1 MGKWPPGQSAAV
13 PVPAR
18 CTAGGRPGAG
28 RRTAGVRPAW
38 GQPDAGFWNADFCKL
53 DFWKHHFL
61 FKKKV
66 KFENYVFFMR
76 MDLSEVFSGNFM
88 FLQNAFFMKNHVT
101 NQFCVIFC
109 QNLCFWKTCIFM
121 HKNMMLKF
129 VFKKVQLYFFQ
140 HWAVA
145 EKIKLR
151 HDEFWKQ
158 APVCLC

>member
-1 MGKWPPGQSAAV
+1 MTAWPVGRRPGPSTV
-13 PVPAR
+13 HSRRP
-18 CTAGGRPGAG
+18 AGGRPAYG
-28 RRTAGVRPAW
+28 RRTAGLRPAW
-38 GQPDAGFWNADFCKL
+38 RRLLKRR
-53 DFWKHHFL
+53 FL
-61 FKKKV
+61 QTRFLKTSFFVKKKV